1 MKKSIICNNKH
12 DTEYFNSR
20 ILGGVLVSADIFI
33 SPCVSESAFE
43 VTISDHDLYEK
54 ISQYAFLNGE
64 DLQSLFQDDE
74 YAYMSCCI
82 RDVKAFQS
90 EFENEDSLKE
100 LFQHDK
106 GSIDYYL
113 ISFPEIKI
121 QNQKVKENYSDMM
134 LQAEILFKQLD
145 NDKLAKI
152 VLESL
157 DFNILITGG
166 KGLESKFLLE
176 INNIPNSKY
185 FDFIKLSENT
195 NWKDSYILSDENLPY
210 LGDDIMN
217 CQEKTLILDA
227 VDSTITFESEV
238 YQFLLGMNQ
247 QGKRMIVVMYPDNI
261 DSVKSLFDAVITLS
275 VDKFGFERVKGVEL
289 IP

>member
-20 ILGGVLVSADIFI
+20 ILGGVLVSADIFK
-33 SPCVSESAFE
+33 SPCVSESAVE

-74 YAYMSCCI
+74 YAYMSCFI
-82 RDVKAFQS
+82 RNVKAFQS

-106 GSIDYYL
+106 GSTDYYL
-113 ISFPEIKI
+113 ISFPEIKR
-121 QNQKVKENYSDMM
+121 QTQKVKENYSDMM
-134 LQAEILFKQLD
+134 LQAEILFKHID

-152 VLESL
+152 VLENL
-157 DFNILITGG
+157 DCNVLITGG

-176 INNIPNSKY
+176 KNNFDVQYLFSKSNINNEIIKRIDFKGDFDSAELHIISSEDELENPIDEIIHYY
-185 FDFIKLSENT
+185 FDLLSAKDYENQG
-195 NWKDSYILSDENLPY
+195 DE
-210 LGDDIMN
+210 IFFM
-217 CQEKTLILDA
+217 
-227 VDSTITFESEV
+227 
-238 YQFLLGMNQ
+238 
-247 QGKRMIVVMYPDNI
+247 
-261 DSVKSLFDAVITLS
+261 
-275 VDKFGFERVKGVEL
+275 
-289 IP
+289 

>member
-1 MKKSIICNNKH
+1 MKESIICNNKH

-20 ILGGVLVSADIFI
+20 ILGGVLVSADIFT
-33 SPCVSESAFE
+33 SPCVSESAAE
-43 VTISDHDLYEK
+43 VIISDPDLYEK
-54 ISQYAFLNGE
+54 IWRYAFLNGE

-74 YAYMSCCI
+74 YAYMSCFI

-90 EFENEDSLKE
+90 EFENEDSLKK

-106 GSIDYYL
+106 GSTDYYL
-113 ISFPEIKI
+113 ISFPETKR
-121 QNQKVKENYSDMM
+121 QTQKVKENYSDMM

-152 VLESL
+152 VLENL
-157 DFNILITGG
+157 DCNVLITGG

-176 INNIPNSKY
+176 INNISNSKY
-185 FDFIKLSENT
+185 FDFIKLSDNI
-195 NWKDSYILSDENLPY
+195 NWKDLY
-210 LGDDIMN
+210 

-238 YQFLLGMNQ
+238 YQFLLGISE
-247 QGKRMIVVMYPDNI
+247 RIIVVMYPDYI
-261 DSVKSLFDAVITLS
+261 DTVKSLFDAVITLS
-275 VDKFGFERVKGVEL
+275 VDKFGFERVKDVEL